1 MKVNRTALSLTPGKT
16 VRIKAKVIKLKKGK
30 KLMSAKHAAKLRY
43 FSSNPGIAKVS
54 RSGRI
59 TAKGKGTC
67 TIVAFAHNGVS
78 KQIKVTVR

>member
-1 MKVNRTALSLTPGKT
+1 MSLTPGKT

-78 KQIKVTVR
+78 RSIKVVVK

>member
-1 MKVNRTALSLTPGKT
+1 MKVNGTALSLTPGKT

-59 TAKGKGTC
+59 TAKGKGSC
-67 TIVAFAHNGVS
+67 KIYVIAVNGIR
-78 KQIKVTVR
+78 KTLQITVK